1 MDKTLYE
8 KALHDAL
15 NGSRFFPFVGASKV
29 LDFLYLGN
37 EIEAAKESVKENN
50 FTHIINCAAL
60 DCQTGCRYYGDG
72 VKYLEFEA
80 DDIEESEEYDI
91 LQHFQETFD
100 AIEDARTSGGKVLLH
115 CIMGINRSGALATAY
130 VMVHKNMDVIS
141 AAKVVKAARGCL
153 MTNESFQKQ
162 IIAFARE
169 RNLLPEKL

>member
-1 MDKTLYE
+1 MDNTIYE

-15 NGSRFFPFVGASKV
+15 DGPRSFPFLYASKV
-29 LDFLYLGN
+29 LDFLYLGSELDSDN
-37 EIEAAKESVKENN
+37 KSIKENN
-50 FTHIINCAAL
+50 FTHVINCAAL
-60 DCQTGCRYYGDG
+60 DCQIDNGHYGDG

-80 DDIEESEEYDI
+80 DDMEEYDI

-115 CIMGINRSGALATAY
+115 CAMGMNRSGALVTAY

-141 AAKVVKAARGCL
+141 AAKLVKAARGCI

-169 RNLLPEKL
+169 MNLLPENL